1 MKVKLFAWGLAGSL
15 LVGLCGLNMIVFVV
29 LASRLWLESD
39 EPSRPSETDISNSWV
54 TPIVATTPAER
65 PLPLADA
72 PPVETPVALLPTLTP
87 MAVSPALLVTPNI
100 GQQPVPAALTPA
112 PPAATLGGIA
122 TRLVIPAI
130 GLDTPIVLAPYQG
143 DSWRVDHLGYLVGQ
157 LEGTAPPGSR
167 GNIVLGGHSTLTETN
182 GGPGPF
188 YNLRQLMPG
197 DTVLVYQGEESFA
210 YVIDDFQTV
219 DATSVEVTYS
229 TEIPQLTL
237 LTCTQWDRNQGQYV
251 KRLIVKGRLL

>member
-15 LVGLCGLNMIVFVV
+15 LVGLCGLNMMVFIV
-29 LASRLWLESD
+29 LAGRLWLEPD
-39 EPSRPSETDISNSWV
+39 VPSRLSETAISDSWV
-54 TPIVATTPAER
+54 RPET

-87 MAVSPALLVTPNI
+87 TVVPLAPVVTPHI
-100 GQQPVPAALTPA
+100 EQQPAPAAPISA
-112 PPAATLGGIA
+112 PPAANSGGIA

-130 GLDTPIVLAPYQG
+130 GLDTPIVLAPYHG

-167 GNIVLGGHSTLTETN
+167 GNIVLGGHFTLTETN

-188 YNLRQLMPG
+188 YNLSQLVPG
-197 DTVLVYQGEESFA
+197 DTVLVYRGEESFA

-229 TEIPQLTL
+229 TEIPELTL
-237 LTCTQWDRNQGQYV
+237 LTCTQWDRNQGQYI